1 VDQQN
6 HPVRNISDTARWVA
20 YFRAL
25 ETQRPDA
32 LFHDPYA
39 ELLAGELGSQIA
51 EALADGNKQEWAWTT
66 RTYLFDKF
74 LMNEIQGGADL
85 VLGLGTGLDTRPY
98 RLKLPSNIQW
108 VEIDLPE
115 ILAYKEEI
123 LEAEKPA
130 CRLQRISLD
139 LLDIQARR
147 SLFAE
152 LDGRA
157 QKIVVFSE
165 GLLIYLSP
173 EEVASLA
180 QDISA
185 IGNCHSWV
193 LDLVSPGQLT
203 LMQRSAG
210 RKLSE
215 VGASFKFAPAEGT
228 NFFAPSGW
236 KPEGVEG
243 MLKNAAI
250 LKRAPS
256 ELLSLLPEPKAP
268 FGRYPWTGVCLMKK
282 SMLEGIDRL

>member
-1 VDQQN
+1 MDQQN

-20 YFRAL
+20 YFRAR

-51 EALADGNKQEWAWTT
+51 DALADGNKQEWAWTT

-98 RLKLPSNIQW
+98 RLKLPSNIDW

-115 ILAYKEEI
+115 ILAYKEEM
-123 LEAEKPA
+123 LVAEKPV

-139 LLDIQARR
+139 LLDIPARR

-157 QKIVVFSE
+157 RKIVVFSE

-180 QDISA
+180 QDISS

-215 VGASFKFAPAEGT
+215 VGAPFKFAPAEGT

-236 KPEGVEG
+236 RPEIVEG

-250 LKRAPS
+250 LKRAPN
-256 ELLSLLPEPKAP
+256 ELLSLLPEPKPP

-282 SMLEGIDRL
+282 R